1 MTRAWPQCGRGRVHI
16 SDCGRGRAHL
26 FVTRASTICARPG
39 PKCGQGRGHI
49 LDTAGSR
56 FWSRPGPDFGR
67 GRVQILSRPG
77 PDSDRGRVQIL
88 RAARSKMW
96 PGTRPFWTR
105 KDSLSG
111 HARQKIWR
119 KKVLRR
125 TETTAHP
132 GEKLGHELLDPDGS
146 SPVRGREAP
155 TIRRLMQESKVVQKR
170 NLSASRI
177 LTRPWPHFGAGRAQ
191 KVDARVARK

>member
-1 MTRAWPQCGRGRVHI
+1 MRCKSEGKISRQNFPGSIVDTRVATMWTRPRPHIRLRTRPRASVRHARVRFLRAARPQMWPGSRPHSGHGRVHI
-16 SDCGRGRAHL
+16 L
-26 FVTRASTICARPG
+26 V
-39 PKCGQGRGHI
+39 
-49 LDTAGSR
+49 TAGST
-56 FWSRPGPDFGR
+56 FWSRAGPDFGR

-96 PGTRPFWTR
+96 PGSRPFWTR

-125 TETTAHP
+125 TETTTHP
-132 GEKLGHELLDPDGS
+132 GGKL
-146 SPVRGREAP
+146 
-155 TIRRLMQESKVVQKR
+155 
-170 NLSASRI
+170 LSASGPLVIPAWGRFSVGAS
-177 LTRPWPHFGAGRAQ
+177 RP
-191 KVDARVARK
+191 RKGDDPSGSRSS

>member
-16 SDCGRGRAHL
+16 SDCSRGRAHL
-26 FVTRASTICARPG
+26 FVTRASTFCARPA

-56 FWSRPGPDFGR
+56 FWSRPGPDSGH
-67 GRVQILSRPG
+67 GRVQILVAAGSRFWSRPG

-96 PGTRPFWTR
+96 PGSRPFWTR
-105 KDSLSG
+105 QDSLSG

-125 TETTAHP
+125 TEMTTHP
-132 GEKLGHELLDPDGS
+132 GGKL
-146 SPVRGREAP
+146 V
-155 TIRRLMQESKVVQKR
+155 
-170 NLSASRI
+170 SASGPLVIPAWGRFSVGAS
-177 LTRPWPHFGAGRAQ
+177 RP
-191 KVDARVARK
+191 RKGDDPYGSRSS